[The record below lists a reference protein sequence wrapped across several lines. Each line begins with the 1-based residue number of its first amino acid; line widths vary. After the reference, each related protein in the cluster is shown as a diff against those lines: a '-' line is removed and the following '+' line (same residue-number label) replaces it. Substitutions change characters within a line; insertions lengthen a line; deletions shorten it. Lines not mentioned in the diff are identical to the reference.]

1 MTLLGFS
8 LVLTAAF
15 CHATWNFFVKR
26 VNAGPELVWM
36 FSTISAVVYFPAAL
50 FVWLRSDALDMTQW
64 IFVLGSVALHMAY
77 FLLLQLGYRKGDLS
91 IVYPTA
97 RSTGPLLSTTFAV
110 LVLGEVIT
118 LQIAVGGLII
128 VFGVLMLTGG
138 IGHGRR
144 GDGTTSLI
152 FGLTVGVLIGT
163 YTVWDAYAVSVL
175 IVPPLILDYASSLG
189 RSAVMT
195 PVAIRR
201 WPQVKL
207 IWVEHKMAVI
217 WIALLNPLAYIL
229 VLYAMT
235 FTPVVFVAPIRE
247 TSVLLSVL
255 AGSLLLGEGNL
266 KHRLGWAIVILAGV
280 SILATSG

>member
-138 IGHGRR
+138 IGRGRR
-144 GDGTTSLI
+144 GDGATSLI

-266 KHRLGWAIVILAGV
+266 KHRLSWAIVILAGV